1 MKASSNAELQTN
13 AIVAWPSL
21 SMPLGRNHSGNPDT
35 VLEKKILTMEL
46 NKNVIGKLH
55 LLQC

>member
-35 VLEKKILTMEL
+35 VLEKKNPNYGIE
-46 NKNVIGKLH
+46 
-55 LLQC
+55 